1 MVLYQCP
8 RCHYETTQKSHMRNH
23 YSRKTV
29 CKTAFS
35 RKSVKDCLQELESK
49 GGMKMSE
56 EIEELKKKNKE
67 VVQKAEKDYRKRLD
81 EIFNER
87 NYVEMDSDN
96 SNYVY
101 MIREREFVKTKEP
114 VYKIGKTINP
124 KSRLSSYP
132 KGSEILFISLVS
144 DCDKAEEEIMKIF
157 NNNFIHRKDIGKE
170 YFQGDT
176 VKMMKEIIGVAY
188 QF

>member
-8 RCHYETTQKSHMRNH
+8 RCRYETTHKPSMRNH

-35 RKSVKDCLQELESK
+35 RKSVKDCLQDLESK

-56 EIEELKKKNKE
+56 EIEELKIKN
-67 VVQKAEKDYRKRLD
+67 
-81 EIFNER
+81 
-87 NYVEMDSDN
+87 
-96 SNYVY
+96 
-101 MIREREFVKTKEP
+101 
-114 VYKIGKTINP
+114 
-124 KSRLSSYP
+124 
-132 KGSEILFISLVS
+132 
-144 DCDKAEEEIMKIF
+144 EEEIMKIF
-157 NNNFIHRKDIGKE
+157 NSNFIHRKDIGKE